1 MGVRL
6 HDGRPGAQPI
16 QDSTGMFVL
25 QELKCKMALQ
35 VIQKFQMVA
44 ENNSY
49 FLNVGTK
56 VDVAFI
62 CMCAFA
68 IDELFSDD

>member
-1 MGVRL
+1 MTSFTTKSNFL
-6 HDGRPGAQPI
+6 FEP
-16 QDSTGMFVL
+16 
-25 QELKCKMALQ
+25 Q
-35 VIQKFQMVA
+35 VIRKFQMVA